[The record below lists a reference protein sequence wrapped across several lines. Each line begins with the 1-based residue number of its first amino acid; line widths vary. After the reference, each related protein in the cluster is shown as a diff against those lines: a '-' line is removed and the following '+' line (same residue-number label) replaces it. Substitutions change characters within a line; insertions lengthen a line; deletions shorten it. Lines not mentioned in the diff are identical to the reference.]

1 MLRKFT
7 LALLSLLLVPLA
19 MMAQSVTVSPST
31 GKLIAAISDNEQ
43 ETGFQNGLSALWRHE
58 QLPMSLTTSDD
69 DDVTPGGEFQTPT
82 SNMCVNVTTGLLTV
96 LGGQS
101 ADSHLILSLPKGYR
115 FKGYEIV
122 VVNNLNGVTI
132 RPTTS
137 TNFTVGSTTKALVEL
152 KGGFSGAIINTT
164 GEMGSSNSD
173 EEYTLARDGQ
183 EGEWSNQLYFKITHG
198 DDVYYGLTIKSFKV
212 FFTAEGTFETQ
223 VASLSRDV
231 AKSMVMVPF
240 KTNKMDIG
248 AIQSSTKNGSTFYA
262 YTYNKVHDIDAY
274 TYIYQNDAV
283 QDGIP
288 MDVATNKKISPVR
301 VDGKE
306 YFAFENGI
314 YYVEAPTQVYS
325 QTGLTYPIGMRIVG
339 AKFTPQWGSTTPSVT
354 DSRTEYYITYTSNN
368 RTYYLNDQL
377 RFTTTKFGWMY
388 DEETKNFYIGTV
400 GSYRYL
406 SCEGSGDTRTLTLS
420 SLNGS
425 WYNLI
430 AFTRNG
436 TNYVGWD
443 DDESQYNRYYLQG
456 TTSASTTPTVRRRT
470 YNFNATT
477 NSARWSSGQGTFTV
491 PGYTHGAYT
500 LTVYDKTGASE
511 AGSAS
516 VSSTGS
522 GAGTP
527 IDLSAKSY
535 GYNNDAIKFE
545 ISGLTNGAKA
555 LVDVSVFM
563 QALNPYIDKMDVVC
577 HDADNQLSMSQNFDA
592 NDFKVSG
599 GAFNFYIPKAFEDA
613 NLSFSFEN
621 LWSQYGDDTYYTG
634 NALARD
640 GYARYS
646 FVTSPYFYDFNEI
659 KGDGTN
665 DGSTDLG
672 LYDARYIGTTGNVQP
687 GAAIAYNTKVY
698 TTKAGNIRFKFNN
711 AENLSNTAQNPPAVS
726 YLEEYPFSVTN
737 YVGSDDPDDGT
748 EKGSFSD
755 CVLNAKTSAS
765 DTYYLFT
772 ADETRYNI
780 APSTAWQHRYYAFY
794 RMDINLATQSYD
806 PKLTWTKVYDNTC
819 IWDATQ
825 KKDVD
830 KSMWG
835 LKLQTVVHNTNTVIE
850 GYMTVKEIDDAITDA
865 LGKDGCPEAADQI
878 LYVDGSELYSIINSS
893 AGSSSTM
900 TLADLKAKL
909 ATNALFYLPSRTTS
923 TLDNFAYKTSET
935 TFRAGKDIVLTDKQP
950 FYAPFDI
957 QVDIDNKARYTRE
970 VTWEKY
976 GATTKQSLI
985 LPFTLA
991 ISSGEYS
998 GSSTFKVTKL
1008 TGNDLADDAGN
1019 TYVSATFAN
1028 VQGESTEANTPYLV
1042 DITSPKDGTFVVE
1055 QGGSLVKATQISEDN
1070 VAGDYMFYGEKVTAK
1085 YTGDGSSH
1093 SFTPMGSF
1101 SGKIYD
1107 ESKTVDPDDFR
1118 NANVFFYYGSNDLFR
1133 SSAALNKAYH
1143 KIYAYP
1149 FRSFYGY
1156 TVPSHGSKLAAF
1168 LVAFGEEE
1176 TNGISENTKRID
1188 FAVQSGK
1195 GYLQITSGNDANVRI
1210 NSLNGMQVATEQM
1223 SAGDTRTINLPS
1235 GIYIV
1240 NGMKVIVK

>member
-1 MLRKFT
+1 MRKKIT
-7 LALLSLLLVPLA
+7 LALLSMLMVPLA
-19 MMAQSVTVSPST
+19 MMAQSVTISPTT
-31 GKLIAAISDNEQ
+31 GKLIAAISDNSQ

-58 QLPMSLTTSDD
+58 QLPMNLTTSDN
-69 DDVTPGGEFQTPT
+69 TELTLGGEFATPT
-82 SNMCVNVTTGLLTV
+82 SNMCVNQTTGLLTV

-122 VVNNLNGVTI
+122 VVNNLNNATV
-132 RPTTS
+132 RPTANNT
-137 TNFTVGSTTKALVEL
+137 FTLSSTTKRLVEL
-152 KGGFSGAIINTT
+152 KGNFSGEEVKSTA
-164 GEMGSSNSD
+164 EMGTTNSD
-173 EEYTLARDGQ
+173 TEYTLSRDGN
-183 EGEWSNQLYFKITHG
+183 EGEWSNQLYFKITHS
-198 DDVYYGLTIKSFKV
+198 DNVYYGLTIKSFKV
-212 FFTAEGTFETQ
+212 VFTAEGTFESPVT
-223 VASLSRDV
+223 SLARDV

-248 AIQSSTKNGSTFYA
+248 AVQSATKNNSTFYA

-339 AKFTPQWGSTTPSVT
+339 AKFTPQWGSNTSSVT

-368 RTYYLNDQL
+368 GTTYYLNDQL
-377 RFTTTKFGWMY
+377 RFTTTKFGWMF

-443 DDESQYNRYYLQG
+443 NSTSSQRYYLKG
-456 TTSASTTPTVRRRT
+456 NTNNTLPTVQR
-470 YNFNATT
+470 
-477 NSARWSSGQGTFTV
+477 NSTSSTARWSSGQGTFTV

-500 LTVYDKTGASE
+500 LTVYDKTGTSE
-511 AGSAS
+511 AGSAT

-545 ISGLTNGAKA
+545 ITGLTGGAKA

-563 QALNPYIDKMDVVC
+563 QALNPYIDKMEVTC
-577 HDADNQLSMSQNFDA
+577 HDSDNQLSMSQNFDA
-592 NDFKVSG
+592 EDFKVSG
-599 GAFNFYIPKAFEDA
+599 GVFNFYIPYEYRNKD
-613 NLSFSFEN
+613 LTFSFEN
-621 LWSQYGDDTYYTG
+621 LWSQYGDNTYYTG
-634 NALARD
+634 QDLERD

-646 FVTSPYFYDFNEI
+646 FVTSSYFEPIDLNE
-659 KGDGTN
+659 DN
-665 DGSTDLG
+665 G
-672 LYDARYIGTTGNVQP
+672 LYDAAYSPTASYVNKVKTT
-687 GAAIAYNTKVY
+687 T
-698 TTKAGNIRFKFNN
+698 AGNIRYKFNN
-711 AENLSNTAQNPPAVS
+711 AENLSNTATNPPAVS
-726 YLEEYPFSVTN
+726 YLEEYPFSVAN
-737 YVGSDDPDDGT
+737 YIGSADPDGGT
-748 EKGSFSD
+748 ETGKFD
-755 CVLNAKTSAS
+755 PCVLNAQTATS
-765 DTYYLFT
+765 DIYYLFT

-794 RMDINLATQSYD
+794 RMDINLATQTYD

-819 IWDATQ
+819 IWDSKT

-835 LKLQTVVHNTNTVIE
+835 LKLQTVVHNTNTLIE
-850 GYMTVKEIDDAITDA
+850 GYMTVKEIDDAITAD
-865 LGKDGCPEAADQI
+865 LGKTNCPTSADQI
-878 LYVDGSELYSIINSS
+878 LYVDGSELYSIINSTVTTTPE
-893 AGSSSTM
+893 GGGDPVTTTM
-900 TLADLKAKL
+900 TLETLKNKV

-923 TLDNFAYKTSET
+923 TLSNFASKSGTG
-935 TFRAGKDIVLTDKQP
+935 FRAGKDIVITDKQP

-957 QVDIDNKARYTRE
+957 QVDQDNIAKYTRE

-985 LPFTLA
+985 LPFTL
-991 ISSGEYS
+991 SVDDGVFSNNGT
-998 GSSTFKVTKL
+998 TFTVTTLDANTTDKPL
-1008 TGNDLADDAGN
+1008 TDDAEN
-1019 TYVSATFAN
+1019 NCVKAPFSAVSGTL
-1028 VQGESTEANTPYLV
+1028 TEANTPYLI
-1042 DITSPKDGTFVVE
+1042 DITSPTNGTFVVE
-1055 QGGSLVKATQISEDN
+1055 QGGSLVKATTGMAS
-1070 VAGDYMFYGEKVTAK
+1070 DYMFYGTTVTAT

-1093 SFTPMGSF
+1093 SFKPMGSY
-1101 SGKIYD
+1101 SGKIYED
-1107 ESKTVDPDDFR
+1107 EEFR
-1118 NANVFFYYGSNDLFR
+1118 TSNVFFYYGSNDLFR

-1143 KIYAYP
+1143 NLYAYP
-1149 FRSFYGY
+1149 FRAFYGY
-1156 TVPSHGSKLAAF
+1156 TVPTNGSKLTAF
-1168 LVAFGEEE
+1168 MFSYGSEV
-1176 TNGISENTKRID
+1176 TDGISDIAKRID